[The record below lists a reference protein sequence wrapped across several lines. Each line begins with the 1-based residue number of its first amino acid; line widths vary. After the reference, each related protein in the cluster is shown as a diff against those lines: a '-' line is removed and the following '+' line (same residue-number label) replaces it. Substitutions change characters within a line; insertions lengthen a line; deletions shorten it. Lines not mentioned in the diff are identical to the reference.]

1 MPGGMER
8 SHASVSGCMGLRSY
22 WRPMPNLSSL
32 PLALAILCAAPSVVG
47 AQDASGAS
55 ADDAELDEASIE
67 AARAAEEAEARQ
79 QFDDARL
86 AFAEGR
92 NEVALAAFQRAYE
105 LSGHPE
111 LLYNIGLVH
120 DRLRNDREALASFEQ
135 YLEEVPAAENRVSV
149 ESRIR
154 VLRES
159 IEREDALAAA
169 AASSGDRPS
178 EEVWESPVF
187 WTLIG
192 IAVVG
197 AGVGIG
203 VGVALS
209 QDPGTG
215 PVMPG
220 PSGVVIEALR
230 F

>member
-1 MPGGMER
+1 
-8 SHASVSGCMGLRSY
+8 
-22 WRPMPNLSSL
+22 MPNLSWVL
-32 PLALAILCAAPSVVG
+32 VTLVLALCFSAGVAEG
-47 AQDASGAS
+47 QDASP
-55 ADDAELDEASIE
+55 DEAAIE

-159 IEREDALAAA
+159 IEREDALAASA
-169 AASSGDRPS
+169 AAAQVDQPH

-187 WTLIG
+187 WTLLG
-192 IAVVG
+192 VVVVG

-203 VGVALS
+203 VGVALA
-209 QDPGTG
+209 QDPGVG

>member
-1 MPGGMER
+1 MR
-8 SHASVSGCMGLRSY
+8 
-22 WRPMPNLSSL
+22 NLSWLSL
-32 PLALAILCAAPSVVG
+32 TLMLAVCFGGSVAN
-47 AQDASGAS
+47 AQDPGP
-55 ADDAELDEASIE
+55 DEATI
-67 AARAAEEAEARQ
+67 ATARAAEEAEARQ

-92 NEVALAAFQRAYE
+92 NEVALAAFQRAYA
-105 LSGHPE
+105 LSGHPA

-120 DRLRNDREALASFEQ
+120 DRLRNDREALSSFEQ
-135 YLEEVPAAENRVSV
+135 YLEEIPEAENRVSV

-159 IEREDALAAA
+159 IEREDALAASA
-169 AASSGDRPS
+169 AAPPVDERH
-178 EEVWESPVF
+178 EEVWESPIF
-187 WTLIG
+187 WTLLG
-192 IAVVG
+192 VVVVG
-197 AGVGIG
+197 AAVGIG

-209 QDPGTG
+209 QDPGVG